1 MLDYAKIS
9 KMREYANHPF
19 FDFQETHLLI
29 RGKLK
34 AKIKNL
40 LSFFPIDDIR
50 IQDNKILK
58 NFRYRGTRGWEYP
71 WVLEQII
78 NKQKGIQKCLDAG
91 CGVSLFPCY
100 LSQLGYDVYGLDHF
114 VEKSKDGYGIGRKHR
129 KKYGRIVK
137 FINGDMSKIPFPD
150 NYFDVVYNISVME
163 HIVIEGRG
171 DLSIHKKCLA
181 ELKRVLRPSGLLIS
195 TYDTFLDKS
204 VCFGWDFVDD
214 ILFLNMNLSININD
228 LKHFREKIIYDE
240 DTFYIPPDLFF
251 YQGYGRGMNI
261 RENTYHK
268 MTSVGY
274 VLKK

>member
-1 MLDYAKIS
+1 MLDYARIS

-19 FDFQETHLLI
+19 FDFQ
-29 RGKLK
+29 K
-34 AKIKNL
+34 AHYSIEEKFKTKIKKILSL
-40 LSFFPIDDIR
+40 LPITDLR
-50 IQDNKILK
+50 IQNDKTLMNL
-58 NFRYRGTRGWEYP
+58 RYRGTRAWEYP
-71 WVLEQII
+71 WVAEQITSKVKENSKI
-78 NKQKGIQKCLDAG
+78 LDAG
-91 CGVSLFPCY
+91 CGTSLFPCY
-100 LSQLGYDVYGLDHF
+100 LSQLGYDVYGLDRF
-114 VEKSKDGYGIGRKHR
+114 VEKSKDGYGIDRKHR

-137 FINGDMSKIPFPD
+137 FINGDMGKIPFPD

-171 DLSIHKKCLA
+171 DLNLHKKCLS
-181 ELKRVLRPSGLLIS
+181 ELKRVLKPSGLSIS

-214 ILFLNMNLSININD
+214 ILFLDMKLDMDVNN

-251 YQGYGRGMNI
+251 YQGYGKGMNI
-261 RENTYHK
+261 EKNTYYK
-268 MTSVGY
+268 MTSIGY